1 MAVASRDRFQAA
13 LCYDLECLELSGCQY
28 PNQFRRVPLVV
39 EMLAKETVGVSADNV
54 RAGLLRLD
62 VYAKLSTRVGH
73 QVCLTLSSKEDYH

>member
-54 RAGLLRLD
+54 RAGLLRLGLHK
-62 VYAKLSTRVGH
+62 VITKKWGLS
-73 QVCLTLSSKEDYH
+73 